1 MGSHSV
7 EDTYDDGAIVTTS
20 AGLRDLLTNF
30 QFLCIWLV
38 GIFSGIARW
47 LEMLVAGVYAFD
59 TTGSP
64 FLVAL
69 LVILRMLPLVA
80 FGSIVGTFA
89 DRLSPKIFM
98 VVTMFGA
105 ILVSGTV
112 FVLFL
117 TGQDSYWLV
126 AFASFVSGL
135 VWTTDMPLRRRM
147 LGDVAGMARVAQAM
161 SLDAATNN
169 ATRMLGPLFGGL
181 IYQWQ
186 GASGAY
192 MLSAVLYAACVGV
205 LLFVSAKLVNAGAL
219 RPASRALDDLR
230 AGFAYVVRDR
240 DVLRIMLVTIIFN
253 VWGFPFLAMI
263 PVVGREELE
272 VSASVIGGLT
282 ALEGGGAFL
291 GSLIIASRVRIA
303 SYRRL
308 YYFGMLG
315 YLFAAFTAGWMTDAV
330 PMALALIVVGLC
342 ASGFS
347 TMQSTLIYTV
357 APPEMRGRLFGVLVI
372 CIGSGLV
379 GFTNIGLMGEWFG
392 GSTAMRI
399 VAAEG
404 LIPLLIIGL
413 GWRQLWARGTYDK
426 DETAAVS

>member
-1 MGSHSV
+1 M
-7 EDTYDDGAIVTTS
+7 TTS

-30 QFLCIWLV
+30 QFVRIWLV

-98 VVTMFGA
+98 CVTMFGA
-105 ILVSGTV
+105 MLVSGTV

-117 TGQDSYWLV
+117 TGHDSYWLV

-192 MLSAVLYAACVGV
+192 MLSAGLYAACVVV
-205 LLFVSAKLVNAGAL
+205 LVFMSAKLVNAGAL

-230 AGFAYVVRDR
+230 AGFAYVARDP

-253 VWGFPFLAMI
+253 LWGFPFLAMI
-263 PVVGREELE
+263 PVVGRDELE
-272 VSASVIGGLT
+272 VSAGIIGGLT

-291 GSLIIASRVRIA
+291 GSVIIAARVRIP

-308 YYFGMLG
+308 YYFGLVG
-315 YLFAAFTAGWMTDAV
+315 YLFAAFTAGWMVDVV
-330 PMALALIVVGLC
+330 PMALALVVVGLC

-372 CIGSGLV
+372 CIGSGLI

-404 LIPLLIIGL
+404 LIPLLIIGF
-413 GWRQLWARGTYDK
+413 GWRQLWSRDSYDK
-426 DETAAVS
+426 GGITT

>member
-1 MGSHSV
+1 M
-7 EDTYDDGAIVTTS
+7 TTS

-30 QFLCIWLV
+30 QFVRIWLV

-69 LVILRMLPLVA
+69 LVILRMMPLVA

-98 VVTMFGA
+98 CVTMLGA
-105 ILVSGTV
+105 MLVSGTV

-117 TGQDSYWLV
+117 IGHDSYWLV

-186 GASGAY
+186 GAGGAY
-192 MLSAVLYAACVGV
+192 MLSAALYAACVIV
-205 LLFVSAKLVNAGAL
+205 LVFVSAKLVNAGAL

-230 AGFAYVVRDR
+230 AGFAYVARDR

-253 VWGFPFLAMI
+253 LWGFPFLAMI
-263 PVVGREELE
+263 PVVGRDELQ
-272 VSASVIGGLT
+272 VSASIIGGLT

-291 GSLIIASRVRIA
+291 GSVIIASRVRIR

-308 YYFGMLG
+308 YYFGLLG
-315 YLFAAFTAGWMTDAV
+315 YLFAAFTAGWMVDVV
-330 PMALALIVVGLC
+330 PMALALVVVGLC

-372 CIGSGLV
+372 CIGSGLI
-379 GFTNIGLMGEWFG
+379 GFANIGLMGEWFG

-404 LIPLLIIGL
+404 LIPLLFIGFT
-413 GWRQLWARGTYDK
+413 WRQLWSRGGYD
-426 DETAAVS
+426 

>member
-1 MGSHSV
+1 M
-7 EDTYDDGAIVTTS
+7 TTS
-20 AGLRDLLTNF
+20 AGLRELLGNF
-30 QFLCIWLV
+30 QFVRIWLV

-98 VVTMFGA
+98 CVTMFGA
-105 ILVSGTV
+105 MLVSGTV

-126 AFASFVSGL
+126 AVASFISGL

-192 MLSAVLYAACVGV
+192 MLSAVLYAACVAV
-205 LLFVSAKLVNAGAL
+205 LVFVSAKLVNAGAL

-230 AGFAYVVRDR
+230 AGFAYAVRDR

-253 VWGFPFLAMI
+253 LWGFPFLAMI
-263 PVVGREELE
+263 PVVGRDELE
-272 VSASVIGGLT
+272 VSASIIGGLT

-291 GSLIIASRVRIA
+291 GSLIIAARVRIP

-315 YLFAAFTAGWMTDAV
+315 YLFAAFTAGWMVDVV
-330 PMALALIVVGLC
+330 PMALVLIVVGLC

-404 LIPLLIIGL
+404 LIPLLIIGF
-413 GWRQLWARGTYDK
+413 GWRQLWARGAYDK
-426 DETAAVS
+426 GEASAVS

>member
-1 MGSHSV
+1 M
-7 EDTYDDGAIVTTS
+7 TTF
-20 AGLRDLLTNF
+20 AGLRDLLSNI
-30 QFLCIWLV
+30 QFVRIWLV

-69 LVILRMLPLVA
+69 LVILRMMPLVA

-98 VVTMFGA
+98 CVTMFGA
-105 ILVSGTV
+105 MFVSGTV

-117 TGQDSYWLV
+117 TGHDSYWLV

-192 MLSAVLYAACVGV
+192 MLSAALYAACVVV
-205 LLFVSAKLVNAGAL
+205 LVFVSATLVNAGAL
-219 RPASRALDDLR
+219 RPSTRALDDLR
-230 AGFAYVVRDR
+230 AGFAYVARDP

-253 VWGFPFLAMI
+253 LWGFPFLAMI
-263 PVVGREELE
+263 PVVGRDELE
-272 VSASVIGGLT
+272 VSASIIGGLT

-291 GSLIIASRVRIA
+291 GSIIIATRVRIP

-308 YYFGMLG
+308 YYFGLVG
-315 YLFAAFTAGWMTDAV
+315 YLFAAFTAGWMVNVV
-330 PMALALIVVGLC
+330 PMALALVVVGLC

-372 CIGSGLV
+372 CIGSGLI

-404 LIPLLIIGL
+404 LIPLLIIGF
-413 GWRQLWARGTYDK
+413 GWRQLWTRGTYDK
-426 DETAAVS
+426 GGVTTLT

>member
-1 MGSHSV
+1 M
-7 EDTYDDGAIVTTS
+7 TTS

-30 QFLCIWLV
+30 QFVRIWLV

-69 LVILRMLPLVA
+69 LVILRMIPLVA

-98 VVTMFGA
+98 CVTMFGA
-105 ILVSGTV
+105 MLVSGTV

-117 TGQDSYWLV
+117 TGHDSYWLV

-192 MLSAVLYAACVGV
+192 MLSAALYAACVVV
-205 LLFVSAKLVNAGAL
+205 LLFVSATLVNAGVL

-230 AGFAYVVRDR
+230 AGFAYVARDP

-253 VWGFPFLAMI
+253 LWGFPFLAMI
-263 PVVGREELE
+263 PVVGRDELE
-272 VSASVIGGLT
+272 VSASIIGGLT

-291 GSLIIASRVRIA
+291 GSVIIASRMRIP

-308 YYFGMLG
+308 YYFGLLG
-315 YLFAAFTAGWMTDAV
+315 YLFAAFTAGWMVDVV
-330 PMALALIVVGLC
+330 PMALALVVVGLC

-372 CIGSGLV
+372 CIGSGLI

-404 LIPLLIIGL
+404 LIPLLIIGF
-413 GWRQLWARGTYDK
+413 GWRQLWSRGTYDK
-426 DETAAVS
+426 GGVTTVT

>member
-1 MGSHSV
+1 MM
-7 EDTYDDGAIVTTS
+7 AP
-20 AGLRDLLTNF
+20 AGLRDLLSNF
-30 QFLCIWLV
+30 QFVRIWLV

-69 LVILRMLPLVA
+69 LVILRMMPLVA

-98 VVTMFGA
+98 CVTMLGA
-105 ILVSGTV
+105 MLVSGTV

-117 TGQDSYWLV
+117 TGHDSYWLV

-192 MLSAVLYAACVGV
+192 MLSAALYAGCVIV
-205 LLFVSAKLVNAGAL
+205 LVFVSAKLVNAGAL

-230 AGFAYVVRDR
+230 AGFAYVARDR

-253 VWGFPFLAMI
+253 LWGFPFLAMI
-263 PVVGREELE
+263 PVVGRDELE
-272 VSASVIGGLT
+272 VSASIIGGLT

-291 GSLIIASRVRIA
+291 GSVIIASRVRIS

-308 YYFGMLG
+308 YYFGLLG
-315 YLFAAFTAGWMTDAV
+315 YLFAAFTAGWMVDVV
-330 PMALALIVVGLC
+330 PMALALVVVGLC
-342 ASGFS
+342 AAGFS

-372 CIGSGLV
+372 CIGSGLI

-404 LIPLLIIGL
+404 LIPLLFIGFT
-413 GWRQLWARGTYDK
+413 WRQLRTRGVYDK
-426 DETAAVS
+426 GGATTVTR

>member
-1 MGSHSV
+1 M
-7 EDTYDDGAIVTTS
+7 S

-30 QFLCIWLV
+30 QFVRIWLV

-69 LVILRMLPLVA
+69 LVILRMMPLVA

-89 DRLSPKIFM
+89 DRLSPKVFM
-98 VVTMFGA
+98 CVTMLGA
-105 ILVSGTV
+105 MLVSGTV

-117 TGQDSYWLV
+117 SGHDSFWLV

-192 MLSAVLYAACVGV
+192 MLSAALYAACAIV
-205 LLFVSAKLVNAGAL
+205 LAFVTPTLVNAGVL

-230 AGFAYVVRDR
+230 AGFAYVARDP

-253 VWGFPFLAMI
+253 LWGFPFLAMI
-263 PVVGREELE
+263 PVVGRDELQ
-272 VSASVIGGLT
+272 VSAGIIGGLT

-291 GSLIIASRVRIA
+291 GSIIIAARVRIA

-308 YYFGMLG
+308 YYFGLLG
-315 YLFAAFTAGWMTDAV
+315 YLFAAFTAGWMVDVV
-330 PMALALIVVGLC
+330 PMALALVVVGLC
-342 ASGFS
+342 AAGFS

-372 CIGSGLV
+372 CIGSGLI

-404 LIPLLIIGL
+404 LIPLLIIGI

-426 DETAAVS
+426 GGVTTVT